1 MAEKAKES
9 IIEFLKPLGLTLNER
24 KTTIAEINEGIDL
37 LGFNIREYP
46 DITRTYN
53 PRQPTKQGI
62 VIVKPSMKSI
72 ENFRLNVKTILKA
85 LAKSKPGILIQKL
98 NPYIRG

>member
-1 MAEKAKES
+1 MAEKTKES
-9 IIEFLKPLGLTLNER
+9 ITEFLKPLGLTLNER
-24 KTTIAEINEGIDL
+24 KTTIAEIDEGVDL

-53 PRQPTKQGI
+53 PRQPTKKGI

-72 ENFRLNVKTILKA
+72 ENFRLNVKTILKT